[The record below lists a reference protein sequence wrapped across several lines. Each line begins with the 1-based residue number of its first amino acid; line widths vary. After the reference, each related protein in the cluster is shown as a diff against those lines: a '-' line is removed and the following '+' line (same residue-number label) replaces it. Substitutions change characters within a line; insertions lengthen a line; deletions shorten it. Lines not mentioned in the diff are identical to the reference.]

1 MALEFTTRSPVTCKV
16 CKKPA
21 VRRTI
26 AAEGLHVS
34 YDTHVHAGHKEH
46 FAALE
51 RLDRFHLMLVRRER
65 ALRALPEADRKLSA
79 GWLKEFDLGSVHPEA
94 CERRELLTGEATV
107 RAFGLQEIVEIE
119 PVPLR
124 TSVAKLLKL
133 FKAKGEEA
141 VLRLKAKK
149 ESGDY

>member
-1 MALEFTTRSPVTCKV
+1 MQGELMALEFTTRSPVTCKV

-51 RLDRFHLMLVRRER
+51 RLDRFHLL
-65 ALRALPEADRKLSA
+65 L
-79 GWLKEFDLGSVHPEA
+79 
-94 CERRELLTGEATV
+94 ERRETAKALQGEGRRGGAATEGQERVGRLLNLTPCLHSS
-107 RAFGLQEIVEIE
+107 R
-119 PVPLR
+119 P
-124 TSVAKLLKL
+124 
-133 FKAKGEEA
+133 
-141 VLRLKAKK
+141 
-149 ESGDY
+149 